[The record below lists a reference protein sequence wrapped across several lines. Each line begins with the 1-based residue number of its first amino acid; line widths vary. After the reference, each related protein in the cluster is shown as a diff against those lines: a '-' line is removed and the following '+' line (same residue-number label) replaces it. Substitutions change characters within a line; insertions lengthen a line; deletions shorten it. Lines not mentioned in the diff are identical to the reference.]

1 MQKRLLATVVALA
14 AVASARGR
22 AWAEA
27 EDDLREGDRYFEDG
41 DLKHAAASY
50 DNAIRKWPGQVP
62 PEAYGKRAAIYI
74 IQAQADSQNHDQ
86 QVKDFQAGLTFL
98 KDVAEKQYPNAPE
111 VLEQEAN
118 ILWALDK
125 KPEAVAVAEKVVAA
139 KATVYSNQKIIG
151 DFYAGRDATKT
162 SVAFEAY
169 IAARPVEIEEQD
181 VLPRIKLGFAYLTLA
196 RDFAHD
202 AKTKE
207 MNAAYDK
214 AVTQFETVEKK
225 FPKKPHAMTNA
236 ENGLCAAY
244 AGEGHFDRAITVCE
258 RIIQDPTKIDQN
270 GSVWYNLGASYLA
283 NKQPKRARTAANEYV
298 RLRKGEARGYILI
311 GDSYFDERDWQNALT
326 YYLQAEKLLK
336 PGDQR
341 TQIMLSIDLGKTYRR
356 LPKPDVKTAIAK
368 LKTGMEANPNSVEI
382 AVELS
387 GAYLEDKN
395 DGEALKL
402 ADRMVAQ
409 KEFAAASEDQRADL
423 LEVSAKAL
431 YNQGKLKES
440 RDRFTQASGLKPKDV
455 QLRRGLVE
463 TINRQALD
471 ALDKNN
477 RQVAEGLFNEALKVD
492 AGSPMTQRNLA
503 VLDIEGG
510 DCDAAQKHLDKLKDE
525 KGYTLSY
532 ERLTARTFLCG
543 KARDPKQAAAHY
555 AAADAEARKVQ
566 ANLVEAEIYTEW
578 APLTWDQDLDGAV
591 DKLQTAVQF
600 AAQEPSISAA
610 AKRNLAIALFK
621 RGWRLLKEG
630 KADAAASDFERA
642 DREPAL
648 LKGTE
653 PLAFEFSLALATLD
667 KGDAATAASQ
677 FKQLS
682 AKGNQASY
690 LKPPYAKIGAQFF
703 GAYANYRSNNPSA
716 RSQAAAEFQSMAASA
731 TGSFAQKVK
740 DLAASAYE
748 MEAAD
753 AIRGGR
759 TSAAMAAIKSAQ
771 KYASG
776 EALKRL
782 KLDELVATNTGD
794 VKELEA
800 MGESPPQALVD
811 LGILYDR
818 LGRPKDAYDAWV
830 KAQKRGAGG
839 PVLQKWI
846 DAKKRIYGY

>member
-1 MQKRLLATVVALA
+1 MQKRLLATLVALSTLA
-14 AVASARGR
+14 FARGR
-22 AWAEA
+22 AWAQA
-27 EDDLREGDRYFEDG
+27 EDDLREGDRFFEDG
-41 DLKHAAASY
+41 DFKHAAAAY
-50 DNAIRKWPGQVP
+50 DNAIRKYPGQVP
-62 PEAYGKRAAIYI
+62 PEAYGKRAVIYI
-74 IQAQADSQNHDQ
+74 IL
-86 QVKDFQAGLTFL
+86 KDLDGGLAFL
-98 KDVAEKQYPNAPE
+98 KDTAEKQYPNAPE

-118 ILWALDK
+118 ILWAKGK
-125 KPEAVAVAEKVVAA
+125 KPEAIAIAEKVVAA
-139 KATVYSNQKIIG
+139 KATIYSNQEIIG
-151 DFYAGRDATKT
+151 EFYSGRDAQKT
-162 SVAFEAY
+162 ASAYEAY
-169 IAARPVEIEEQD
+169 LAARPAEIEDQD
-181 VLPRIKLGFAYLTLA
+181 VMPRIRLGFAYLTLA
-196 RDFAHD
+196 RDASHD
-202 AKTKE
+202 GKTKE
-207 MNAAYDK
+207 MNADYDK
-214 AVTQFETVEKK
+214 AVTQFETLEKK
-225 FPKKPHAMTNA
+225 FAKKPNAMTNA

-244 AGEGHFDRAITVCE
+244 TGQGHYDRAITVCE
-258 RIIQDPTKIDQN
+258 RIIQDPTKIDSN
-270 GSVWYNLGASYLA
+270 GAVWFNLGTAYRA

-298 RLRKGEARGYILI
+298 RLRGKEARGYILI

-336 PGDQR
+336 PNEQR
-341 TQIMLSIDLGKTYRR
+341 TQILLSIELGKTYRR
-356 LPKPDVKTAIAK
+356 LPKPDVKMAIAK
-368 LKTGMEANPNSVEI
+368 LKTGMEANPSSIEI

-395 DGEALKL
+395 DAEALKL
-402 ADRMVAQ
+402 ADRMIGQ
-409 KEFAAASEDQRADL
+409 KDFASATEDQRADL

-431 YNQGKLKES
+431 YNGGKLKES
-440 RDRFTQASGLKPKDV
+440 RDRFTQASALKPKDV

-463 TINRQALD
+463 TINREALD
-471 ALDKNN
+471 ALEKNN
-477 RQVAEGLFNEALKVD
+477 RQAAEGLFNEALKVD

-510 DCDAAQKHLDKLKDE
+510 DCDTAKQHLDKLKDE

-532 ERLTARTFLCG
+532 ERLLARTYLCG
-543 KARDPKQAAAHY
+543 KTRDPKQAAAHY

-566 ANLVEAEIYTEW
+566 ANLVEAEIFTEW

-610 AKRNLAIALFK
+610 AKRNLAVALFK

-630 KADAAASDFERA
+630 KAEQAASDFERA
-642 DREPAL
+642 NREPAL

-667 KGDAATAASQ
+667 KGDAATAASM
-677 FKQLS
+677 FKTLS

-703 GAYANYRSNNPSA
+703 GAYASYRSNNPSA
-716 RSQAAAEFQSMAASA
+716 RAQAASEFQSMSASA

-753 AIRGGR
+753 AIRAGR
-759 TSAAMAAIKSAQ
+759 TSAASSAIKSAQ

-776 EALKRL
+776 EALKRI
-782 KLDELVATNTGD
+782 KLDEIVANNQGD

-830 KAQKRGAGG
+830 RAQKRGAGG
-839 PVLQKWI
+839 PMLQKWI
-846 DAKKRIYGY
+846 DAKKRIYGYQ

>member
-1 MQKRLLATVVALA
+1 MQKRHLATLVALA
-14 AVASARGR
+14 AIVLSRGL
-22 AWAEA
+22 AWSEA
-27 EDDLREGDRYFEDG
+27 EDDLREGDRFFEDG
-41 DLKHAAASY
+41 DWKHAAAAY
-50 DNAIRKWPGQVP
+50 DNAIRKYPGQVP

-74 IQAQADSQNHDQ
+74 IQAQADSSDHAQ
-86 QVKDFQAGLTFL
+86 QMKDFDAGLAFV

-118 ILWALDK
+118 ILWAKDK
-125 KPEAVAVAEKVVAA
+125 KPEAIAIAEKVVAA
-139 KATVYSNQKIIG
+139 KPATYSNQKIIG
-151 DFYAGRDATKT
+151 EFYSGRDAAKT

-169 IAARPVEIEEQD
+169 LAARPAELEEQD
-181 VLPRIKLGFAYLTLA
+181 VLPRIRLGFAYLTMA
-196 RDFAHD
+196 RDFGHD
-202 AKTKE
+202 GKEKE
-207 MNAAYDK
+207 MGTAYDK
-214 AVTQFETVEKK
+214 AVSQFETVEKK
-225 FPKKPHAMTNA
+225 FQKRPHAMTNA

-244 AGEGHFDRAITVCE
+244 TGQGHYDRAITVCE
-258 RIIQDPTKIDQN
+258 RIIQDPTKIDSN
-270 GSVWYNLGASYLA
+270 GSVWYNLGSSYLA

-298 RLRKGEARGYILI
+298 RLRGKEARGYILI

-336 PGDQR
+336 PGEQR
-341 TQIMLSIDLGKTYRR
+341 TQIRLSISLGKTYRR

-368 LKTGMEANPNSVEI
+368 LKTGMEASPTSFEI

-395 DGEALKL
+395 DAEALKL
-402 ADRMVAQ
+402 SERMIGQ
-409 KEFAAASEDQRADL
+409 KDFATASEDERGDL

-431 YNQGKLKES
+431 YNQGKLKDS
-440 RDRFTQASGLKPKDV
+440 RDRFTQASSIKPKDV
-455 QLRRGLVE
+455 QVRRGLVE

-477 RQVAEGLFNEALKVD
+477 RQVAEGLFNDALKVD

-532 ERLTARTFLCG
+532 ERLLARTYLCG
-543 KARDPKQAAAHY
+543 KTRDAKQAAAHY

-566 ANLVEAEIYTEW
+566 ANLVEAEIFTEW

-600 AAQEPSISAA
+600 AAQEPSISSA
-610 AKRNLAIALFK
+610 AKRNLAVALFK

-642 DREPAL
+642 NREPAL

-653 PLAFEFSLALATLD
+653 PLAFEFSYALAVLD
-667 KGDAATAASQ
+667 KGDAATAATM
-677 FKQLS
+677 FKSLS
-682 AKGNQASY
+682 AKGNQQSY
-690 LKPPYAKIGAQFF
+690 LKAPYAKLGAQFF
-703 GAYANYRSNNPSA
+703 GAYASYRSNNPGA
-716 RSQAAAEFQSMAASA
+716 RAQAANEFQSMSASA
-731 TGSFAQKVK
+731 SGSFANKVR

-753 AIRGGR
+753 AIRAGKM
-759 TSAAMAAIKSAQ
+759 SAAQAALKNAS
-771 KYASG
+771 KFASG
-776 EALKRL
+776 DALKRI
-782 KLDELVATNTGD
+782 KLDELVASNQGD

-818 LGRPKDAYDAWV
+818 LGRTKDAYDVWLR
-830 KAQKRGAGG
+830 AQKRGAGG
-839 PVLQKWI
+839 PTLQKWI